1 MEYSWVPPG
10 KAKGDQ
16 RRGNVKKIKGIAGF
30 LVEQL
35 VEKTRLLGQGRNVG
49 CFGFVDEE
57 GYISSHTELVEGGLS
72 GIPLRALL
80 GKIAPMENNSIIEGL
95 KQLPDN
101 AVFITTR
108 PGKTGLITDVTG
120 VDFFNLPVV
129 SIGVKNE
136 GVAGIGLVM
145 PMPGHYDLATEAENL
160 NLETLMADTME
171 AEKEVLR
178 KTNELGLKYL
188 DLSDSLPVVDLPER
202 EPVTQFSRKTDWRL
216 PRNQVV
222 ALNGELAQE
231 LVKESIA
238 IGQGREVSVIGQLDD
253 QGVVQPLGKI
263 IAGGMGYV
271 PARLMASSAA
281 DIKGK
286 SLREIYGELL
296 PANGVIVHT
305 HPGGTGVMHVG
316 DASAGPGTWGRPI
329 IAIGHDQDGELKGA
343 TVIEVED
350 RLYQLADED
359 ERLNIAFFEAATPE
373 AEAEIRNRKFGIAQE
388 YTGLCKP
395 IELA

>member
-1 MEYSWVPPG
+1 M
-10 KAKGDQ
+10 
-16 RRGNVKKIKGIAGF
+16 KKIKGIAGY

-35 VEKTRLLGQGRNVG
+35 VESTSKLGQGRNLG
-49 CFGFVDEE
+49 CFGFIDEE
-57 GYISSHTELVEGGLS
+57 GYISSHTELVEGGVS
-72 GIPLRALL
+72 GIPLRVLL
-80 GKIAPMENNSIIEGL
+80 GKVAVMEGNSIIEGL

-129 SIGVKNE
+129 SIGVKND
-136 GVAGIGLVM
+136 GVAGIGLIM
-145 PMPGHYDLATEAENL
+145 PMPEHFDLATKAEHL
-160 NLETLMADTME
+160 NLETLVTDTME

-178 KTNELGLKYL
+178 KTNELGLAYL
-188 DLSDSLPVVDLPER
+188 ELCDSLPVVDLPER
-202 EPVTQFSRKTDWRL
+202 EPVKLPPKESYWRL
-216 PRNQVV
+216 PRATVTV
-222 ALNGELAQE
+222 LNGELAKE
-231 LVKESIA
+231 LVEESIS

-253 QGVVQPLGKI
+253 QGVVQPLGRI

-281 DIKGK
+281 DITGK
-286 SLREIYGELL
+286 SLREIYGDVL
-296 PANGVIVHT
+296 PDNAVIVHT

-329 IAIGHDQDGELKGA
+329 IAIGHDQDGNIKGA

-350 RLYQLADED
+350 RLYRLADED
-359 ERLNIAFFEAATPE
+359 ERLNLAFFEAGTPE
-373 AEAEIRNRKFGIAQE
+373 AEAEIRNRKFGIAQD

>member
-1 MEYSWVPPG
+1 
-10 KAKGDQ
+10 
-16 RRGNVKKIKGIAGF
+16 VKKIKGIAGF
-30 LVEQL
+30 LVDGL
-35 VEKTRLLGQGRNVG
+35 VESTRLLGQGRNVG
-49 CFGFVDEE
+49 CFGFIDEE

-72 GIPLRALL
+72 GIPLRVLL
-80 GKIAPMENNSIIEGL
+80 GKVAAMEGNSIIEGL

-108 PGKTGLITDVTG
+108 SGKTGLITDVTG

-129 SIGVKNE
+129 SIGVKND
-136 GVAGIGLVM
+136 GVAGVGLIM
-145 PMPGHYDLATEAENL
+145 PKPGHYDLATEAEYL
-160 NLETLMADTME
+160 NLETLVTDTME

-178 KTNELGLKYL
+178 KTNELGLAFL
-188 DLSDSLPVVDLPER
+188 DLSDSLPVVDLPEK
-202 EPVTQFSRKTDWRL
+202 EPVKHSPVESSWRL
-216 PRNQVV
+216 PRAKVT
-222 ALNGELAQE
+222 ALNGELAKE
-231 LVKESIA
+231 LVEESIS

-286 SLREIYGELL
+286 SLREIYGDVL
-296 PANGVIVHT
+296 PDNAVIVHT

-329 IAIGHDQDGELKGA
+329 IAIGHDQDGEIKGA

-359 ERLNIAFFEAATPE
+359 ERLNIAFFDAGTPE
-373 AEAEIRNRKFGIAQE
+373 EEAEIRNRKFGIAQE

-395 IELA
+395 IELT

>member
-1 MEYSWVPPG
+1 M
-10 KAKGDQ
+10 
-16 RRGNVKKIKGIAGF
+16 KKIKGIAGF
-30 LVEQL
+30 LVDGL
-35 VEKTRLLGQGRNVG
+35 VESTRLLGQGRNVG
-49 CFGFVDEE
+49 CFGFIDEE

-72 GIPLRALL
+72 GIPLRVLL
-80 GKIAPMENNSIIEGL
+80 GKVAAMEGNSIIEGL

-108 PGKTGLITDVTG
+108 SGKTGLITDVTG

-129 SIGVKNE
+129 SIGVKND
-136 GVAGIGLVM
+136 GVAGVGLIM
-145 PMPGHYDLATEAENL
+145 PKPGHYDLATEAEYL
-160 NLETLMADTME
+160 NLETLVTDTME

-178 KTNELGLKYL
+178 KTNELGLAFL
-188 DLSDSLPVVDLPER
+188 DLSDSLPVVDLPEK
-202 EPVTQFSRKTDWRL
+202 EPVKHSPVESSWRL
-216 PRNQVV
+216 PRAKVT
-222 ALNGELAQE
+222 ALNGELAKE
-231 LVKESIA
+231 LVEESIS

-286 SLREIYGELL
+286 SLREIYGDVL
-296 PANGVIVHT
+296 PDNAVIVHT

-329 IAIGHDQDGELKGA
+329 IAIGHDQDGEIKGA

-359 ERLNIAFFEAATPE
+359 ERLNIAFFDAGTPE
-373 AEAEIRNRKFGIAQE
+373 EEAEIRNRKFGIAQE

-395 IELA
+395 IELT